1 MIRTKVKICGV
12 TNLKDATLVASLGAD
27 YIGLN
32 LYKESPRKVSVK
44 MAKDIIATLPPFI
57 TPVAV
62 FVDEDIT
69 EAGKILKKCG
79 FKMVQLHGNESVE
92 YCTQLKVAA
101 NIPLIKAFRI
111 LDENSL
117 SLMID
122 YKDVVDYFLLDAYVA
137 GEPGGTGE
145 TFNWE
150 LALKAKEL
158 NKSVFLAGGLTPDN
172 VLDAIEK
179 VQPFCVDSA
188 SGVERLPTKKD
199 YDKLKDF
206 IRKAHGF

>member
-1 MIRTKVKICGV
+1 MAMTKVKICGV
-12 TNLKDATLVASLGAD
+12 TNLKDANLVASLGAD
-27 YIGLN
+27 YLGLN

-62 FVDEDIT
+62 FVDEEIT

-79 FKMVQLHGNESVE
+79 FKIVQLHGNESVE
-92 YCTQLKVAA
+92 YCMQLKTVV
-101 NIPLIKAFRI
+101 NVPTIKAFRI
-111 LDENSL
+111 LDDSSL
-117 SLMID
+117 SLMED
-122 YKDVVDYFLLDAYVA
+122 YKDAVDYFLLDAYVA

-145 TFNWE
+145 TFNWD
-150 LALKAKEL
+150 LALKAKEF
-158 NKSVFLAGGLTPDN
+158 NKPVFLAGGLNPEN